1 MDDPKRLIEEI
12 YDLKESINNE
22 SISPDQAIAGLND
35 YESRCKTVTPET
47 DHEKANALKS
57 LMIIFNI
64 TNFSDMT
71 ILFST
76 NDSNIEIVEE
86 SGDPLLCHI
95 FKEYIKDDPDFF
107 KGLEKFETGGSYYNL
122 FSESM
127 TTDYDVYTLL
137 SLTLSRNFR
146 STRFH
151 ILSDIVMDYIKSSRE
166 ARKGIYNDL
175 FDYTVI
181 ELTKFISRFE
191 DNEPV
196 VFFFRYEY
204 ISEFFNKIGLAT
216 IIEMSHHIKY
226 KLTEL
231 FGSDVSVIRL
241 SLSSYVAVAA
251 RKEGDSDFGVMITRN
266 RINFSFKGILL
277 PYTVV
282 QVPYKKE
289 NSIYDIFENVNL
301 LNNYLHNGDVRI

>member
-1 MDDPKRLIEEI
+1 MDNLNGLIEEI
-12 YDLKESINNE
+12 FELKDSINNE
-22 SISPDQAIAGLND
+22 LISTEQAVAALKDFENRSKSFTTNNAYI
-35 YESRCKTVTPET
+35 
-47 DHEKANALKS
+47 KANALKS

-64 TNFSDMT
+64 TNFSDIT
-71 ILFST
+71 ILFSK
-76 NDSNIEIVEE
+76 NDSGVIIHEE
-86 SGDPLLCHI
+86 SGDPLLCSI
-95 FKEYIKDDPDFF
+95 IEEIVQDNPDFY
-107 KGLEKFETGGSYYNL
+107 KGLEKIEIRGIYYTI
-122 FSESM
+122 FSESLN
-127 TTDYDVYTLL
+127 TGSTVYTLI

-146 STRFH
+146 PTRFH
-151 ILSDIVMDYIKSSRE
+151 ILSDLVMDYIKSSHE
-166 ARKGIYNDL
+166 IRKGMYNDL

-181 ELTKFISRFE
+181 ELTKFISLFE
-191 DNEPV
+191 NNEPV

-216 IIEMSHHIKY
+216 IIEISHHIKH

-231 FGSDVSVIRL
+231 FGKEVSIIRL
-241 SLSSYVAVAA
+241 SLSSYVVVAT
-251 RKEGDSDFGVMITRN
+251 RDNGDIDFGGMLTKN

-301 LNNYLHNGDVRI
+301 LNNYLHNGDVKI